1 MERGLGSLAPF
12 LFMKLDV
19 NYPYPYPVGIS
30 WDKRFLEL
38 AQHIAQWSKDPSTKV
53 GAVIVDKERRVVSL
67 GYNGFPRCVNDTY
80 ERLNNKSVK
89 LQLVKHAEEN
99 AIFNAIQRPTNCTIY
114 VTHHP
119 CASCAGSI
127 VQSGITR
134 VAFPSSCMDNGFG
147 ERWAE
152 SLSLAQQIFSEAKVV
167 CEAI

>member
-12 LFMKLDV
+12 LFMKLDA
-19 NYPYPYPVGIS
+19 NYPYSIPIS
-30 WDKRFLEL
+30 WDKRFLDL
-38 AQHIAQWSKDPSTKV
+38 AHHIAQWSKDPSTKV
-53 GAVIVDKERRVVSL
+53 GAVIVDEERRVVSL
-67 GYNGFPRCVNDTY
+67 GYNGLPRNVDDSY

-99 AIFNAIQRPTNCTIY
+99 AILNSLQRPVNCTLY

-127 VQSGITR
+127 IQSGITR

-152 SLSLAQQIFSEAKVV
+152 SLSLAQQIFSEANVICK
-167 CEAI
+167 AI